1 MVNTYCVAKCEY
13 ALPSYYPDFAFLRV
27 HSELKVKLSAYR
39 KLGAALSYSQ
49 HAGCLFF
56 QLSWGILFSRVVRRQ
71 RRGLCEAPLSI

>member
-1 MVNTYCVAKCEY
+1 MVNNYCVAKCEY

-27 HSELKVKLSAYR
+27 HGQLKVKLSAYR

-56 QLSWGILFSRVVRRQ
+56 QLSRGILFSPQPVW
-71 RRGLCEAPLSI
+71 